1 MPLYEYKCEK
11 CETEFFELRNMSE
24 REEPIACPDCGGE
37 GRIMISTFAKGGQ
50 SESAGCPDAGPQCA
64 GST

>member
-11 CETEFFELRNMSE
+11 CEELFFELRSSSE

-37 GRIMISTFAKGGQ
+37 GKIVFSTFAQGG
-50 SESAGCPDAGPQCA
+50 SSDSCPDRGSCSS

>member
-1 MPLYEYKCEK
+1 MPTYEYKCEK

-37 GRIMISTFAKGGQ
+37 GKIMFSTFAKG
-50 SESAGCPDAGPQCA
+50 
-64 GST
+64 

>member
-11 CETEFFELRNMSE
+11 CEGEFLELRNMSE
-24 REEPIACPDCGGE
+24 REKPIACPDCGGE
-37 GRIMISTFAKGGQ
+37 GKIMFSTFAQGGQ
-50 SESAGCPDAGPQCA
+50 SESRCPSAGPACA

>member
-11 CETEFFELRNMSE
+11 CEELFFELRRSSE

-37 GRIMISTFAKGGQ
+37 GKIVFSTFAQGG
-50 SESAGCPDAGPQCA
+50 SSDACPNQGSCSS